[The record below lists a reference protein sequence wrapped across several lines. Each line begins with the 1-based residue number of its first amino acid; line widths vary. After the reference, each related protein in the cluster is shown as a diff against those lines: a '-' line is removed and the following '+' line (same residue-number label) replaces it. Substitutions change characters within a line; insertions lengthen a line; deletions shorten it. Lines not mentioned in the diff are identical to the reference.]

1 MVSQSTGNLFY
12 NNPRVKKAINAP
24 DGIVWRGCIPGSGRR
39 RLQKEHAQRERK
51 LYLQQDRPISMMPY
65 IAELLDD
72 AKIQVLIYN
81 GDRDLSTCAQGSEML
96 LNSMEWS
103 GASEWNKAPR
113 SLWVVGDDPAGYS
126 KRLKG
131 LEFLVV
137 YNSGHLVPYNQP
149 VNALDLIT
157 RVLKNKDFGD
167 HKLPSFDFGYT
178 TATTTTTT
186 TDVRVQ
192 KDAPYSEYSQYRL
205 WLILPFVVFGS
216 FITGFVA
223 SGRWQK
229 RQYSRV
235 PDTPPNASYSLH

>member
-1 MVSQSTGNLFY
+1 
-12 NNPRVKKAINAP
+12 VKEALNAP
-24 DGIVWRGCIPGSGRR
+24 DDIIWRGCIPGSGRR
-39 RLQKEHAQRERK
+39 RLQQEHDQRVRQ

-103 GASEWNKAPR
+103 GASEWTKAAR
-113 SLWVVGDDPAGYS
+113 SLWVVGDDAAGYS
-126 KRLKG
+126 KRHKG

-157 RVLKNKDFGD
+157 RVLKKENFADY
-167 HKLPSFDFGYT
+167 KLPSFDFGYT
-178 TATTTTTT
+178 AKTTNTTG
-186 TDVRVQ
+186 DARVE
-192 KDAPYSEYSQYRL
+192 KVLAPFAKGEYRQYRL
-205 WLILPFVVFGS
+205 WLLLPFVAFGS
-216 FITGFVA
+216 FAIGFFA
-223 SGRWQK
+223 SGLRRK

-235 PDTPPNASYSLH
+235 PDRPNTSYSLH